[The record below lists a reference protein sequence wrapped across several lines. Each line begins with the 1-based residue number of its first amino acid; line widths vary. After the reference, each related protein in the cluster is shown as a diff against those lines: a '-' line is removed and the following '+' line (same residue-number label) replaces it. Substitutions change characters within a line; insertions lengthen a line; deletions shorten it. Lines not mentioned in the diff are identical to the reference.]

1 MAENNITQAD
11 VERLINSLRIPQKL
25 KELLLK
31 KPSMLTP
38 AEEVTVSS
46 LQEVYPVLKS
56 IPKGPEETY
65 FEVEKNLLPFLK
77 KNEGLLLGSKT

>member
-38 AEEVTVSS
+38 VEEVTVSS

-56 IPKGPEETY
+56 IPKSPEEIVISLVK
-65 FEVEKNLLPFLK
+65 FSESAKVDVELFVVLDPM
-77 KNEGLLLGSKT
+77 